1 MEFPAVGYRNDTS
14 GSLYV
19 AGTDGYYWS
28 SVASAS
34 YSGSADYLYFHS
46 SSLNVTN
53 GYGKR
58 GGFSVRCVR

>member
-1 MEFPAVGYRNDTS
+1 MEFPAVGWRYGSS
-14 GSLYV
+14 GTLNH

-28 SVASAS
+28 SVAGG
-34 YSGSADYLYFHS
+34 SGDAYYLYFYS
-46 SSLNVTN
+46 SNLYVGS